1 MVVELVLWE
10 VVVSTNW
17 QEGGVTMLDWRRVIP
32 YLGAI
37 AISAGVGTGCA
48 GPALAEPGEPPNCT
62 AADLAGITSGVAA
75 ASSVYMYTHPDVNSF
90 FTGLKGRSAKDIRA
104 AVQDYLSANPDVRD
118 DLRQIRQPLTDF
130 KSRCSVS
137 AEAADVEEGT

>member
-1 MVVELVLWE
+1 
-10 VVVSTNW
+10 
-17 QEGGVTMLDWRRVIP
+17 MLIGRRIIP
-32 YLGAI
+32 YLAVM
-37 AISAGVGTGCA
+37 AISAGVGIGGA
-48 GPALAEPGEPPNCT
+48 GRALAEPGDTPNCT

-104 AVQDYLSANPDVRD
+104 AVQEYLSANPGVRE
-118 DLRQIRQPLTDF
+118 DLRQIRQPMTDF

-137 AEAADVEEGT
+137 VEAADVEEGA